1 MGTIKWFSPD
11 YFGSFLFLSRKCIK
25 NHTPHLTTSS
35 FEKLSADVPVQRNAE
50 RTVRLK
56 LEALCKTK
64 AKIRKCNYF
73 IFANYIILNTI
84 TRK

>member
-35 FEKLSADVPVQRNAE
+35 FEKLSADVPVQRNAFC
-50 RTVRLK
+50 
-56 LEALCKTK
+56 LELGALCKTK
-64 AKIRKCNYF
+64 AKIRKFNSF
-73 IFANYIILNTI
+73 IFADYIILNAI